1 MLVQRVEQAVCGS
14 LDPLLLIPC
23 KAEAESI
30 CPSSSLT
37 GVVLTKLN
45 FVHSQNSVT
54 PDAAEQLLAL
64 ASLPMWINAPPC
76 TGKAE
81 WQNPHFR
88 VAK

>member
-1 MLVQRVEQAVCGS
+1 MDFWIHFLFI
-14 LDPLLLIPC
+14 LC
-23 KAEAESI
+23 KAEAELI

-45 FVHSQNSVT
+45 FVHSQNGVT
-54 PDAAEQLLAL
+54 SDADEQLLSL
-64 ASLPMWINAPPC
+64 TSLPMWINAPPC